1 LAKRGQKRA
10 ETISAVREQL
20 DGLLTGCLPAE
31 SDFGTFRIY
40 IMGGEILAAHA
51 PDDGAAI
58 LRRLINNGALTEA
71 IGGQI
76 LLEAGDRSVIDFVTG
91 KVPDD
96 LLFETLS
103 ARFQQNIL
111 DFLGLDAGA
120 FEPME
125 AVFVDNLQVGHDSR
139 AMLGEL
145 DDLRR
150 RITQLRL
157 AAEELLIAPGAWV
170 PGTQDEARLLD
181 LCGSQSPLNELLDSS
196 PWEPFHTL
204 RLVADMMASGAF
216 VSRPLPP
223 APRDPDTTE
232 ELTPTEDLAEDTL
245 DVWLDEAGGKRRRR
259 KKRRSDAMPPAD
271 DVPSATPAGVDMDA
285 ETPTIPQPPLPAP
298 SLDEDTSDE
307 PSEAIKFHEQV
318 KRASAE
324 LGDEMSM
331 FADYDQSRGV
341 GSGEGAFSG
350 EVLDRVE
357 LTDRTVEH
365 DPTPT
370 NEEVIEVGEAEDID
384 SSHPVSTATL
394 SFTGPDLEQSDT
406 TNKIRVCNEVLLEV
420 AQAMDRTKGPGAGR
434 ACIQLLVDGTPHE
447 FAPLFLGIEVDI
459 KGAVDV
465 ARVMKNLGKRPP
477 GEHRRL
483 VNRGVRD
490 LIDRALSSTF
500 EELGDEAVEE
510 VMEHIA
516 GYEKR
521 LGF

>member
-1 LAKRGQKRA
+1 
-10 ETISAVREQL
+10 
-20 DGLLTGCLPAE
+20 
-31 SDFGTFRIY
+31 
-40 IMGGEILAAHA
+40 MGGEVLAAHA

-96 LLFETLS
+96 LLTETLS

-139 AMLGEL
+139 ALLEEL
-145 DDLRR
+145 EDLRR
-150 RITQLRL
+150 RITPLRL
-157 AAEELLIAPGAWV
+157 AAEELLLAPGAWI
-170 PGTQDEARLLD
+170 PGTRDEARLLD
-181 LCGSQSPLNELLDSS
+181 LCGPASPLNELLDLS

-204 RLVADMMASGAF
+204 RLVADMMASGTF

-223 APRDPDTTE
+223 PRRDPDAPTE

-259 KKRRSDAMPPAD
+259 KRRRGDAVPPAD
-271 DVPSATPAGVDMDA
+271 DVPSATPAGVDLDA
-285 ETPTIPQPPLPAP
+285 ETPTLPQPALPPP

-307 PSEAIKFHEQV
+307 PSEAIKFHADVQ
-318 KRASAE
+318 RAAAQ

-331 FADYDQSRGV
+331 FADYDQTRGT
-341 GSGEGAFSG
+341 GSDDGAFSG

-357 LTDRTVEH
+357 LNERTVER

-384 SSHPVSTATL
+384 PSHPVSTVSL
-394 SFTGPDLEQSDT
+394 SFTGPELDQSDT
-406 TNKIRVCNEVLLEV
+406 TNKIRVCNEVLGEV

-447 FAPLFLGIEVDI
+447 FAPLFLGIEVDL
-459 KGAVDV
+459 KGAVDI
-465 ARVMKNLGKRPP
+465 ARVMKNLGKRPHA
-477 GEHRRL
+477 EHRRL

>member
-31 SDFGTFRIY
+31 SDLGTFRIY
-40 IMGGEILAAHA
+40 VMGGEVLAAHA

-76 LLEAGDRSVIDFVTG
+76 LLEAGDRSVIDFVAG
-91 KVPDD
+91 RVPDD
-96 LLFETLS
+96 LLYETLS

-111 DFLGLDAGA
+111 DFLGLDAGD

-139 AMLGEL
+139 ALLEEL

-150 RITQLRL
+150 RITPLRL
-157 AAEELLIAPGAWV
+157 AAAELLIAPGAWV

-181 LCGSQSPLNELLDSS
+181 LCGPSAPLHELIDLS

-204 RLVADMMASGAF
+204 RLVADMMSSGTF

-223 APRDPDTTE
+223 PPRDPDAPTE
-232 ELTPTEDLAEDTL
+232 ELTPVDLAEDTL

-259 KKRRSDAMPPAD
+259 KKRRSDAVPPAD
-271 DVPSATPAGVDMDA
+271 DVPSATPAGVDLDA
-285 ETPTIPQPPLPAP
+285 ETPTIPQPALAP
-298 SLDEDTSDE
+298 VSLDEDTSDE
-307 PSEAIKFHEQV
+307 PSEAVKFHEDVQ
-318 KRASAE
+318 RASAQ

-331 FADYDQSRGV
+331 FADHDQTRGA
-341 GSGEGAFSG
+341 GSDDGAFSG

-357 LTDRTVEH
+357 LNDRTVEH

-370 NEEVIEVGEAEDID
+370 NDEIIEVGEAEDID
-384 SSHPVSTATL
+384 SSQPVSTVSL
-394 SFTGPDLEQSDT
+394 SFTGPDLGQSDT
-406 TNKIRVCNEVLLEV
+406 TNKIRVCNEVLGEV

-447 FAPLFLGIEVDI
+447 FAPLFLGIEVGI
-459 KGAVDV
+459 NGAVDI
-465 ARVMKNLGKRPP
+465 ARVMKNLNKRPQA
-477 GEHRRL
+477 EHRRL

-490 LIDRALSSTF
+490 LIERALSSTF

-521 LGF
+521 LGL